1 VTSTLDRPL
10 RPEDSGPGHT
20 SAYTV
25 HRSGPWLSRALRS
38 RGIRLSPHWPF
49 TALVGFFPV
58 WWALGLGSFALII
71 FSIPMA
77 WQLRRMRPLQVP
89 RGFAFWLCF
98 LAAVL
103 ISGLMLGKT
112 APDTLPHGAAT
123 QLIAYTL
130 RLCNYVAAAVLL
142 LYVVNTRRRGLT
154 DRRIVGCLATLFAV
168 AVAGGLLGL
177 LDPGFNFTSP
187 FERLLPDV
195 LSSNGYVRVLV
206 HPAAAQ
212 NQDVLGFSAPRPK
225 APFEYTNTW
234 GNVIGLLVVWFA
246 VWAVRARARGRVLA
260 VAMIGVALIPIV
272 NSLNRGLWVG
282 LGLAL
287 LLLAVRLAMSGR
299 LATVIA
305 LAAAVSTLAVVFT
318 ASPLATVVQERLNH
332 GHSNDIRSNLAEA
345 AVKGAV
351 ESPVVG
357 WGTTREVRGSYQS
370 IAVGTTSGCA
380 RCGNAD
386 IGSTGHFWLTIF
398 AQGFVGMAL
407 YLGFFLSALWFYRGQ
422 RTAVGIGA
430 QMTILMSFWFMFV
443 YSAVGW
449 PLALQMIAVGLLW
462 RQKQPEP
469 AAAPPA
475 AARASA

>member
-1 VTSTLDRPL
+1 MRPS
-10 RPEDSGPGHT
+10 DSGPGHT
-20 SAYTV
+20 SARTV

-38 RGIRLSPHWPF
+38 RGIRLPTHWPF
-49 TALVGFFPV
+49 TALVAFFPI
-58 WWALGLGSFALII
+58 WWALGLGSFAII
-71 FSIPMA
+71 GFSLPMLL
-77 WQLRRMRPLQVP
+77 QLRRARPLRVP

-103 ISGLMLGKT
+103 VSGLMLGTT

-123 QLIAYTL
+123 QLIAYSL
-130 RLCNYVAAAVLL
+130 RFLNYVAATVLL
-142 LYVVNTRRRGLT
+142 LYVMNMRGRGLT
-154 DRRIVGCLATLFAV
+154 DRRIVGCLATFFIV

-177 LDPGFNFTSP
+177 AAPGFNFTSP
-187 FERLLPDV
+187 FEWLLPHH
-195 LSSNGYVRVLV
+195 LAENSYVRVLV

-212 NQDVLGFSAPRPK
+212 NQDVLGFTAARPK

-234 GNVIGLLVVWFA
+234 GNVIGLLIVWFT
-246 VWAVRARARGRVLA
+246 VWAVRARGRGRVVA
-260 VAMIGVALIPIV
+260 VVVLCIALVPIV

-282 LGLAL
+282 LGLGL

-299 LATVIA
+299 LVTVIG
-305 LAAAVSTLAVVFT
+305 LAAAVSTLAVVVL
-318 ASPLATVVQERLNH
+318 ASPLATVVQERINH
-332 GHSNDIRSNLAEA
+332 GHSNDIRTNLAEA
-345 AVKGAV
+345 AFKGAT
-351 ESPVVG
+351 ESPVIG

-407 YLGFFLSALWFYRGQ
+407 YLGFFLSVLWFYRGQ
-422 RTAVGIGA
+422 RTAIGIGA
-430 QMTILMSFWFMFV
+430 QMTIIMSLWFMFV

-449 PLALQMIAVGLLW
+449 PLALQMIAVGVLW
-462 RQKQPEP
+462 RQKQPQP
-469 AAAPPA
+469 A
-475 AARASA
+475 

>member
-1 VTSTLDRPL
+1 MTSTLDRPSL
-10 RPEDSGPGHT
+10 RPSDSGPGHT
-20 SAYTV
+20 SARTV

-38 RGIRLSPHWPF
+38 RGIRLPTHWPF
-49 TALVGFFPV
+49 TALVAFFPI
-58 WWALGLGSFALII
+58 WWALGLGSFAII
-71 FSIPMA
+71 GFSLPMLL
-77 WQLRRMRPLQVP
+77 QLRRARPLRVP

-103 ISGLMLGKT
+103 VSGLMLGRT

-123 QLIAYTL
+123 QLIAYSL
-130 RLCNYVAAAVLL
+130 RFLNYVAATVLL
-142 LYVVNTRRRGLT
+142 LYVMNMRGRGLT
-154 DRRIVGCLATLFAV
+154 DRRIVGCLAAFFIV

-177 LDPGFNFTSP
+177 AAPGFNFTSP
-187 FERLLPDV
+187 FEWLLPHH
-195 LSSNGYVRVLV
+195 LAENSYVRVLV

-212 NQDVLGFSAPRPK
+212 NQDVLGFTAARPK

-234 GNVIGLLVVWFA
+234 GNVIGLLIVWFT
-246 VWAVRARARGRVLA
+246 VWAVRARGRGRVVA
-260 VAMIGVALIPIV
+260 VVVLCIALVPIV

-282 LGLAL
+282 LGLGL
-287 LLLAVRLAMSGR
+287 LLLAVRLAMSGK
-299 LATVIA
+299 LMTVIG
-305 LAAAVSTLAVVFT
+305 LAAAVSTLAVVVL

-332 GHSNDIRSNLAEA
+332 GHSNDIRTNLAEA
-345 AVKGAV
+345 AFKGAT
-351 ESPVVG
+351 ESPVIG

-407 YLGFFLSALWFYRGQ
+407 YLGFFLSVLWFYRGQ
-422 RTAVGIGA
+422 RTAIGIGA
-430 QMTILMSFWFMFV
+430 QMTIIMSLWFMFV

-449 PLALQMIAVGLLW
+449 PLALQMIAVGVLW
-462 RQKQPEP
+462 RQKQPQP
-469 AAAPPA
+469 A
-475 AARASA
+475 

>member
-1 VTSTLDRPL
+1 MRPS
-10 RPEDSGPGHT
+10 DSGPGHT
-20 SAYTV
+20 SARTV

-38 RGIRLSPHWPF
+38 RGIRLPTHWPF
-49 TALVGFFPV
+49 TALVAFFPI
-58 WWALGLGSFALII
+58 WWALGLGSFAII
-71 FSIPMA
+71 GFSLPMLL
-77 WQLRRMRPLQVP
+77 QLRRARPLRVP

-103 ISGLMLGKT
+103 VSGLMLGRT

-123 QLIAYTL
+123 QLIAYSL
-130 RLCNYVAAAVLL
+130 RFLNYVAATVLL
-142 LYVVNTRRRGLT
+142 LYVMNMRGRGLT
-154 DRRIVGCLATLFAV
+154 DRRIVGCLATFFIV

-177 LDPGFNFTSP
+177 AAPGFNFTSP
-187 FERLLPDV
+187 FEWLLPHH
-195 LSSNGYVRVLV
+195 LAENSYVRVLV

-212 NQDVLGFSAPRPK
+212 NQDVLGFTAARPK

-234 GNVIGLLVVWFA
+234 GNVIGLLIVWFT
-246 VWAVRARARGRVLA
+246 VWAVRARGRGRVVA
-260 VAMIGVALIPIV
+260 VIVLCIALVPIV

-282 LGLAL
+282 LGLGL
-287 LLLAVRLAMSGR
+287 LLLAVRLAMSGK
-299 LATVIA
+299 LVTVIG
-305 LAAAVSTLAVVFT
+305 LAAAVSTLAVVVV

-332 GHSNDIRSNLAEA
+332 GHSNDIRTNLAEA
-345 AVKGAV
+345 AFKGAT
-351 ESPVVG
+351 ESPVIG

-407 YLGFFLSALWFYRGQ
+407 YLGFFLSVLWFYRGQ
-422 RTAVGIGA
+422 RTAIGIGA
-430 QMTILMSFWFMFV
+430 QMTIIMSLWFMFV

-449 PLALQMIAVGLLW
+449 PLALQMIAVGVLW
-462 RQKQPEP
+462 RQKQPQP
-469 AAAPPA
+469 A
-475 AARASA
+475 

>member
-1 VTSTLDRPL
+1 MTSTLDQPSL
-10 RPEDSGPGHT
+10 RPSDSGPGHT
-20 SAYTV
+20 SARTV
-25 HRSGPWLSRALRS
+25 HRSGPWLSRALSS
-38 RGIRLSPHWPF
+38 RGIRLPPHWPF
-49 TALVGFFPV
+49 TALVAFFPI
-58 WWALGLGSFALII
+58 WWALGLGSFAII
-71 FSIPMA
+71 GFSLPMA
-77 WQLRRMRPLQVP
+77 LQLRRARPLRVP

-103 ISGLMLGKT
+103 VSGVMLGKT

-123 QLIAYTL
+123 QLIAYSL
-130 RLCNYVAAAVLL
+130 RLLNYVGATVLL
-142 LYVVNTRRRGLT
+142 LYVVNMRGRGLT
-154 DRRIVGCLATLFAV
+154 DRRIVGCLAAFFIV

-177 LDPGFNFTSP
+177 AAPGFNFTSP
-187 FERLLPDV
+187 FEWLLPHK
-195 LSSNGYVRVLV
+195 LAENGYVRVLV

-212 NQDVLGFSAPRPK
+212 NQDVLGFTAPRPK

-234 GNVIGLLVVWFA
+234 GNVIGLLIVWFG
-246 VWAVRARARGRVLA
+246 VWAVRARGRGRVIA
-260 VAMIGVALIPIV
+260 VIVLCIALVPIV

-282 LGLAL
+282 LGLGL
-287 LLLAVRLAMSGR
+287 LLLAVRLAMSGK
-299 LATVIA
+299 LATVIG
-305 LAAAVSTLAVVFT
+305 LAAVVSTLAVAVM

-332 GHSNDIRSNLAEA
+332 GHSNDIRSNLAGA
-345 AVKGAV
+345 AFKGAT
-351 ESPVVG
+351 ESPVIG

-407 YLGFFLSALWFYRGQ
+407 YLGFFLSVLWFYRGQ

-430 QMTILMSFWFMFV
+430 QMTIIMSLWFMFV

-449 PLALQMIAVGLLW
+449 PLALQMIAVGVLW
-462 RQKQPEP
+462 RQKQPQP
-469 AAAPPA
+469 A
-475 AARASA
+475 

>member
-1 VTSTLDRPL
+1 MTSTLDRQSM
-10 RPEDSGPGHT
+10 RPSDSGPGHT
-20 SAYTV
+20 SARTV

-38 RGIRLSPHWPF
+38 RGIRLPVHWPF
-49 TALVGFFPV
+49 TALVAFFPI
-58 WWALGLGSFALII
+58 WWVLGLGSFAII
-71 FSIPMA
+71 GFSLPMLL
-77 WQLRRMRPLQVP
+77 QLRRARPLRVP

-103 ISGLMLGKT
+103 VSGLMLGRT

-123 QLIAYTL
+123 QLIAYSL
-130 RLCNYVAAAVLL
+130 RFLNYVAATVLL
-142 LYVVNTRRRGLT
+142 LYVMNMRGRGLT
-154 DRRIVGCLATLFAV
+154 DRRIVGCLATFFIV

-177 LDPGFNFTSP
+177 AAPGFNFTSP
-187 FERLLPDV
+187 FEWLLPHH
-195 LSSNGYVRVLV
+195 LAENSYVRVLV

-212 NQDVLGFSAPRPK
+212 NQDVLGFTAARPK

-234 GNVIGLLVVWFA
+234 GNVIGLLIVWFT
-246 VWAVRARARGRVLA
+246 VWAVRARGRGRVVA
-260 VAMIGVALIPIV
+260 VVVLCIALVPIV

-282 LGLAL
+282 LGLGL
-287 LLLAVRLAMSGR
+287 LLLAVRLAMSGK
-299 LATVIA
+299 LMTVIG
-305 LAAAVSTLAVVFT
+305 LAAAVSTLAVVVL

-332 GHSNDIRSNLAEA
+332 GHSNDIRTNLAEA
-345 AVKGAV
+345 AFKGAT
-351 ESPVVG
+351 ESPVIG

-407 YLGFFLSALWFYRGQ
+407 YLGFFLSVLWFYRGQ
-422 RTAVGIGA
+422 RTAIGIGA
-430 QMTILMSFWFMFV
+430 QMTIIMSLWFMFV

-449 PLALQMIAVGLLW
+449 PLALQMIAVGVLW
-462 RQKQPEP
+462 RQKQPQP
-469 AAAPPA
+469 A
-475 AARASA
+475 

>member
-1 VTSTLDRPL
+1 MRPS
-10 RPEDSGPGHT
+10 DSGPGHT
-20 SAYTV
+20 SARTV

-38 RGIRLSPHWPF
+38 RGIRLPAHWPF
-49 TALVGFFPV
+49 TALVAFFPI
-58 WWALGLGSFALII
+58 WWALGLGSFAII
-71 FSIPMA
+71 GFSLPMLL
-77 WQLRRMRPLQVP
+77 QLRRARPLRVP

-103 ISGLMLGKT
+103 VSGLMLGST

-123 QLIAYTL
+123 QLIAYSL
-130 RLCNYVAAAVLL
+130 RFLNYVAATVLL
-142 LYVVNTRRRGLT
+142 LYVMNMRGRGLT
-154 DRRIVGCLATLFAV
+154 DRRIVGCLATFFIV

-177 LDPGFNFTSP
+177 AASGFNFTSP
-187 FERLLPDV
+187 FEWLLPHR
-195 LSSNGYVRVLV
+195 LAENSYVRVLV

-212 NQDVLGFSAPRPK
+212 NQDVLGFTAARPK

-234 GNVIGLLVVWFA
+234 GNVIGLLIVWFT
-246 VWAVRARARGRVLA
+246 VWAVRARGRGRVVA
-260 VAMIGVALIPIV
+260 VVVLCIALVPIV

-282 LGLAL
+282 LGLGL

-299 LATVIA
+299 LVTVIG
-305 LAAAVSTLAVVFT
+305 LAAAVSTLAVVVL

-332 GHSNDIRSNLAEA
+332 GHSNDIRTNLAEA
-345 AVKGAV
+345 AFKGAT
-351 ESPVVG
+351 ESPVIG

-407 YLGFFLSALWFYRGQ
+407 YLGFFLSVLWFYRGQ
-422 RTAVGIGA
+422 RTAIGIGA
-430 QMTILMSFWFMFV
+430 QMTIIMSLWFMFV

-449 PLALQMIAVGLLW
+449 PLALQMIAVGVLW
-462 RQKQPEP
+462 RQKQPQP
-469 AAAPPA
+469 A
-475 AARASA
+475 

>member
-1 VTSTLDRPL
+1 MTSTLDRQSM
-10 RPEDSGPGHT
+10 RPSDSGPGHT
-20 SAYTV
+20 SARTV

-38 RGIRLSPHWPF
+38 RGIRLPVHWPF
-49 TALVGFFPV
+49 TALVAFFPI
-58 WWALGLGSFALII
+58 WWVLGLGSFAII
-71 FSIPMA
+71 GFSLPMLL
-77 WQLRRMRPLQVP
+77 QLRRARPLRVP

-103 ISGLMLGKT
+103 VSGLMLGRT

-123 QLIAYTL
+123 QLIAYSL
-130 RLCNYVAAAVLL
+130 RFLNYVAATVLL
-142 LYVVNTRRRGLT
+142 LYVMNMRGRGLT
-154 DRRIVGCLATLFAV
+154 DRRIVGCLATFFIV

-177 LDPGFNFTSP
+177 AAPGFNFTSP
-187 FERLLPDV
+187 FEWLLPHR
-195 LSSNGYVRVLV
+195 LAENSYVRVLV

-212 NQDVLGFSAPRPK
+212 NQDVLGFTAARPK

-234 GNVIGLLVVWFA
+234 GNVIGLLIVWFT
-246 VWAVRARARGRVLA
+246 VWAVRARGRGRVVA
-260 VAMIGVALIPIV
+260 VVVLCIALVPIV

-282 LGLAL
+282 LGLGL
-287 LLLAVRLAMSGR
+287 LLLAVRLAMSGK
-299 LATVIA
+299 LMTVIG
-305 LAAAVSTLAVVFT
+305 LAAAVSTLAVVVL

-332 GHSNDIRSNLAEA
+332 GHSNDIRTNLAEA
-345 AVKGAV
+345 AFKGAT
-351 ESPVVG
+351 ESPVIG

-407 YLGFFLSALWFYRGQ
+407 YLGFFLSVLWFYRGQ
-422 RTAVGIGA
+422 RTAIGIGA
-430 QMTILMSFWFMFV
+430 QMTIIMSLWFMFV

-449 PLALQMIAVGLLW
+449 PLALQMIAVGVLW
-462 RQKQPEP
+462 RQKQPQP
-469 AAAPPA
+469 A
-475 AARASA
+475 

>member
-1 VTSTLDRPL
+1 MRPS
-10 RPEDSGPGHT
+10 DSGPGHT
-20 SAYTV
+20 SARTV

-38 RGIRLSPHWPF
+38 RGIRLPTHWPF
-49 TALVGFFPV
+49 TALVAFFPI
-58 WWALGLGSFALII
+58 WWALGLGSFAII
-71 FSIPMA
+71 GFSLPMLL
-77 WQLRRMRPLQVP
+77 QLRRARPLRVP

-103 ISGLMLGKT
+103 VSGLMLGRT

-123 QLIAYTL
+123 QLIAYSL
-130 RLCNYVAAAVLL
+130 RFLNYVAATVLL
-142 LYVVNTRRRGLT
+142 LYVMNMRGRGLT
-154 DRRIVGCLATLFAV
+154 DRRIVGCLATFFIV

-177 LDPGFNFTSP
+177 AAPGFNFTSP
-187 FERLLPDV
+187 FEWLLPHH
-195 LSSNGYVRVLV
+195 LAENSYVRVLV

-212 NQDVLGFSAPRPK
+212 NQDVLGFTAARPK

-234 GNVIGLLVVWFA
+234 GNVIGLLIVWFA
-246 VWAVRARARGRVLA
+246 VWAVRARGRGRVVA
-260 VAMIGVALIPIV
+260 VVVLCIALVPIV

-282 LGLAL
+282 LGLGL
-287 LLLAVRLAMSGR
+287 LLLAVRLAMSGK
-299 LATVIA
+299 LMTVIG
-305 LAAAVSTLAVVFT
+305 LAAAVSTLAVVVL

-332 GHSNDIRSNLAEA
+332 GHSNDIRTNLAEA
-345 AVKGAV
+345 AFKGAT
-351 ESPVVG
+351 ESPVIG

-407 YLGFFLSALWFYRGQ
+407 YLGFFLSVLWFYRGQ
-422 RTAVGIGA
+422 RTAIGIGA
-430 QMTILMSFWFMFV
+430 QMTIIMSLWFMFV

-449 PLALQMIAVGLLW
+449 PLALQMIAVGVLW
-462 RQKQPEP
+462 RQKQPQP
-469 AAAPPA
+469 A
-475 AARASA
+475 

>member
-1 VTSTLDRPL
+1 MTSTLDRQSI
-10 RPEDSGPGHT
+10 RPSDSGPGHT
-20 SAYTV
+20 SARTV

-38 RGIRLSPHWPF
+38 RGIRLPTHWPF
-49 TALVGFFPV
+49 TALVAFFPI
-58 WWALGLGSFALII
+58 WWALGLGSFAII
-71 FSIPMA
+71 GFSLPMLL
-77 WQLRRMRPLQVP
+77 QLRRARPLRVP

-103 ISGLMLGKT
+103 VSGLMLGRT

-123 QLIAYTL
+123 QLIAYSL
-130 RLCNYVAAAVLL
+130 RFLNYVAATVLL
-142 LYVVNTRRRGLT
+142 LYVMNMRGRGLT
-154 DRRIVGCLATLFAV
+154 DRRIVGCLATFFIV

-177 LDPGFNFTSP
+177 AAPGFNFTSP
-187 FERLLPDV
+187 FEWLLPHH
-195 LSSNGYVRVLV
+195 LAENSYVRVLV

-212 NQDVLGFSAPRPK
+212 NQDVLGFTAARPK

-234 GNVIGLLVVWFA
+234 GNVIGLLIVWFT
-246 VWAVRARARGRVLA
+246 VWAVRARGRGRVVA
-260 VAMIGVALIPIV
+260 VVVLCIALVPIV

-282 LGLAL
+282 LGLGL
-287 LLLAVRLAMSGR
+287 LLLAVRLAMSGK
-299 LATVIA
+299 LMTVIG
-305 LAAAVSTLAVVFT
+305 LAAAVSTLAVVVL

-332 GHSNDIRSNLAEA
+332 GHSNDIRTNLAEA
-345 AVKGAV
+345 AFKGAT
-351 ESPVVG
+351 ESPVIG

-407 YLGFFLSALWFYRGQ
+407 YLGFFLSVLWFYRGQ
-422 RTAVGIGA
+422 RTAIGIGA
-430 QMTILMSFWFMFV
+430 QMTIIMSLWFMFV

-449 PLALQMIAVGLLW
+449 PLALQMIAVGVLW
-462 RQKQPEP
+462 RQKQPQP
-469 AAAPPA
+469 A
-475 AARASA
+475 

>member
-1 VTSTLDRPL
+1 V
-10 RPEDSGPGHT
+10 
-20 SAYTV
+20 
-25 HRSGPWLSRALRS
+25 
-38 RGIRLSPHWPF
+38 
-49 TALVGFFPV
+49 LV
-58 WWALGLGSFALII
+58 
-71 FSIPMA
+71 
-77 WQLRRMRPLQVP
+77 
-89 RGFAFWLCF
+89 
-98 LAAVL
+98 
-103 ISGLMLGKT
+103 SGLMLGKT
-112 APDTLPHGAAT
+112 APDTLPHGAAS
-123 QLIAYTL
+123 QLIAYSL
-130 RLCNYVAAAVLL
+130 RFLNYSAAAVLM
-142 LYVVNTRRRGLT
+142 LYVVNTRGRGLT
-154 DRRIVGCLATLFAV
+154 DRRIVGCLAALFGFAV
-168 AVAGGLLGL
+168 VGGLLGL
-177 LDPGFNFTSP
+177 IEPGFNFTSP
-187 FERLLPDV
+187 LERLLPQS

-206 HPAAAQ
+206 HPSAAQ
-212 NQDVLGFSAPRPK
+212 NQDVLGFTAPRPK

-234 GNVIGLLVVWFA
+234 GNVIGLLIVWFA
-246 VWAVRARARGRVLA
+246 VWAVRARSRGRVFA
-260 VAMIGVALIPIV
+260 VVLLGIALIPIV
-272 NSLNRGLWVG
+272 NSLNRGLWIG

-299 LATVIA
+299 LATVIG
-305 LAAAVSTLAVVFT
+305 LAAAVSTVAVVFA
-318 ASPLATVVQERLNH
+318 ASPLGAVVQERLSH

-345 AVKGAV
+345 AVKGAT

-407 YLGFFLSALWFYRGQ
+407 YLSFFLAALWFYRGQ

-430 QMTILMSFWFMFV
+430 QITILMSLWFMFV

-469 AAAPPA
+469 A
-475 AARASA
+475 